1 MLNGEKESST
11 RNAAIAGFVDT
22 LLSLASLIAS
32 QSSVVLADF
41 LKTSLEF
48 VAVLLAWFAIRRITR
63 GAGATYEYGIGKLEN
78 LSSLA
83 VATLMILVFL
93 VIVANAIRN
102 IISPGQVE
110 GIGVWICIANQ
121 VVYAVINGVLW
132 RRAHRAAAAEASPLM
147 ASQAKLFFTKVVA
160 NLFIFGALAAAMGF
174 ADHAWSVYIDPIA
187 SLVIAGSILMSA
199 VGVFSSSCYDLLDGT
214 LEEADKLKIMRELAL
229 NFDRFDMLYNVRSR
243 RSGNHTFIDIHLGYD
258 DERRMGDVRREIDII
273 RASIAAHFPNCAVTV
288 VLGPQDGAAGA
299 APAPG

>member
-1 MLNGEKESST
+1 LLNGEKESST
-11 RNAAIAGFVDT
+11 RTAVIAGFVDT
-22 LLSLASLIAS
+22 LISFGALVAS

-41 LKTSLEF
+41 LKTTLEF
-48 VAVLLAWFAIRRITR
+48 VAVVLAWIAIRRITR

-83 VATLMILVFL
+83 VAMLMILVFL

-102 IISPGQVE
+102 IISPAHVE
-110 GIGVWICIANQ
+110 GIGVWISLSAQ
-121 VVYAVINGVLW
+121 VVYAVVNGVLW

-147 ASQAKLFFTKVVA
+147 ASQAKLFFTKLVA
-160 NLFIFGALAAAMGF
+160 NLFIFGSLSASMALA
-174 ADHAWSVYIDPIA
+174 DYAWSVYIDPIA

-229 NFDRFDMLYNVRSR
+229 NFDRFDMLYNVRAR
-243 RSGNHTFIDIHLGYD
+243 RAGNHTFIDIHLGFD
-258 DERRMGDVRREIDII
+258 DDRRMGDVRREIDII
-273 RASIAAHFPNCAVTV
+273 RAAIAAHFPKSEVTV
-288 VLGPQDGAAGA
+288 VIGPQDSTAASA
-299 APAPG
+299 SA